1 MPVSLDPA
9 DRRIL
14 ILFGGIL
21 LVVLA
26 IGAFV
31 FPSNSAKGPSF
42 PTTRSSASEGAKAA
56 YLLLTD
62 LGYTVERWA
71 LPPTEL
77 PQPASDTLLI
87 LAEPLLPA
95 SAEEISGLNRFVNS
109 GGRVLAIGQEAARMV
124 PQGGLL
130 KVEANEAEWK
140 IYRAVAPSPLTR
152 GADEILMAPGTRWEM
167 KQFGH
172 LAVYAEGSQAAVV
185 TYRVGQGRIIW
196 WAAPTPLTNAGITL
210 SGNLQLF
217 LNSVGPLRRVRVLWD
232 EYYHGE
238 RGTLRSYLQKTPV
251 PLAFAQLG
259 VLALTLLL
267 TFARRS
273 GPVRPPQ
280 VAARLSPLE
289 FVETLGDL
297 YHRGHAGAAA
307 ASISVQHFRALLTR
321 RLGLPAGAPIAQ
333 LHQAARDRLGWT
345 EPGFYEA
352 LRAAERATRQ
362 SDIGDEDALR
372 VVQSLEHYA
381 ELLQIKRRANKET
394 QEWPNR

>member
-14 ILFGGIL
+14 ILFGSIL

-71 LPPTEL
+71 VPPTEL

-95 SAEEISGLNRFVNS
+95 SAEEISALARFVNS

-167 KQFGH
+167 KRFGH

-185 TYRVGQGRIIW
+185 TYRVGQGRVIW

-217 LNSVGPLRRVRVLWD
+217 LNSVGPARGGRVLWD

-259 VLALTLLL
+259 VLALALLL

-352 LRAAERATRQ
+352 LQAAERATRQ
-362 SDIGDEDALR
+362 SDISDEDALR

>member
-14 ILFGGIL
+14 ILFGGLL

-71 LPPTEL
+71 VPPTEL

-167 KQFGH
+167 KRFGH

-185 TYRVGQGRIIW
+185 TYRVGKGRIIW
-196 WAAPTPLTNAGITL
+196 WAAPTPLTNAGVTL

-217 LNSVGPLRRVRVLWD
+217 LNSVGPVRGVRVLWD

-259 VLALTLLL
+259 VLALALLL

-352 LRAAERATRQ
+352 LQAAERATRQ
-362 SDIGDEDALR
+362 SDISDEDALR

>member
-14 ILFGGIL
+14 ILFGSIL

-71 LPPTEL
+71 VPPTEL

-95 SAEEISGLNRFVNS
+95 SAEEISALGRFVNS
-109 GGRVLAIGQEAARMV
+109 GGRVLAIGQEAAKMV

-167 KQFGH
+167 KRFGH

-185 TYRVGQGRIIW
+185 TYRVGKGRIIW

-217 LNSVGPLRRVRVLWD
+217 LNSVGPVRGVRVLWD

-259 VLALTLLL
+259 VLALALLL

-352 LRAAERATRQ
+352 LQAAERAARQ

-381 ELLQIKRRANKET
+381 ELLQIKRRVNKET

>member
-14 ILFGGIL
+14 ILFGSIL

-95 SAEEISGLNRFVNS
+95 SAEEISALNRFVNS

-140 IYRAVAPSPLTR
+140 VYRAVAPSPLTR
-152 GADEILMAPGTRWEM
+152 GADEILVAPGTRWEM
-167 KQFGH
+167 KRFGH

-185 TYRVGQGRIIW
+185 TYRVGKGRIIW

-217 LNSVGPLRRVRVLWD
+217 LNSVGPVRGVRVLWD

-259 VLALTLLL
+259 VLALALLL

-280 VAARLSPLE
+280 
-289 FVETLGDL
+289 
-297 YHRGHAGAAA
+297 
-307 ASISVQHFRALLTR
+307 
-321 RLGLPAGAPIAQ
+321 
-333 LHQAARDRLGWT
+333 
-345 EPGFYEA
+345 
-352 LRAAERATRQ
+352 AAERAIRQ
-362 SDIGDEDALR
+362 PDIGDEDALR

>member
-14 ILFGGIL
+14 ILFGGLL

-95 SAEEISGLNRFVNS
+95 SAEEISALNRFVNS

-124 PQGGLL
+124 PQGGQL

-167 KQFGH
+167 KHFGH

-217 LNSVGPLRRVRVLWD
+217 LNSVGPLRGVRVLWD

-251 PLAFAQLG
+251 PLGFAQLG
-259 VLALTLLL
+259 VLALALLL

-352 LRAAERATRQ
+352 LQAAERATRQ

>member
-95 SAEEISGLNRFVNS
+95 NAEEISGLNRFVNS

-352 LRAAERATRQ
+352 LQAAERAARQ

>member
-1 MPVSLDPA
+1 VPSA
-9 DRRIL
+9 
-14 ILFGGIL
+14 FG
-21 LVVLA
+21 
-26 IGAFV
+26 
-31 FPSNSAKGPSF
+31 
-42 PTTRSSASEGAKAA
+42 
-56 YLLLTD
+56 
-62 LGYTVERWA
+62 
-71 LPPTEL
+71 
-77 PQPASDTLLI
+77 
-87 LAEPLLPA
+87 
-95 SAEEISGLNRFVNS
+95 
-109 GGRVLAIGQEAARMV
+109 
-124 PQGGLL
+124 
-130 KVEANEAEWK
+130 
-140 IYRAVAPSPLTR
+140 
-152 GADEILMAPGTRWEM
+152 
-167 KQFGH
+167 
-172 LAVYAEGSQAAVV
+172 
-185 TYRVGQGRIIW
+185 
-196 WAAPTPLTNAGITL
+196 
-210 SGNLQLF
+210 
-217 LNSVGPLRRVRVLWD
+217 
-232 EYYHGE
+232 
-238 RGTLRSYLQKTPV
+238 
-251 PLAFAQLG
+251 QLG
-259 VLALTLLL
+259 VLALALLL

-352 LRAAERATRQ
+352 LQAAERATRQ

>member
-14 ILFGGIL
+14 ILFGGLL

-26 IGAFV
+26 IGGFV

-95 SAEEISGLNRFVNS
+95 SAEEISALNRFVNS

-124 PQGGLL
+124 PQGGQL

-167 KQFGH
+167 KHFGH

-196 WAAPTPLTNAGITL
+196 WAAPTPLTNAGIAL

-217 LNSVGPLRRVRVLWD
+217 LNSVGPLRGVRVLWD

-251 PLAFAQLG
+251 PLGFAQLG
-259 VLALTLLL
+259 VLALALLL

-352 LRAAERATRQ
+352 LQAAERATRQ

>member
-14 ILFGGIL
+14 ILFGGL
-21 LVVLA
+21 LLGVLA

-95 SAEEISGLNRFVNS
+95 SAEEVSALNRFVNS
-109 GGRVLAIGQEAARMV
+109 GGRVLAIGQEAAKMV

-167 KQFGH
+167 KHGH
-172 LAVYAEGSQAAVV
+172 LAVYAEGPQAAVV
-185 TYRVGQGRIIW
+185 TYRVGKGRIIW

-217 LNSVGPLRRVRVLWD
+217 LNSVGPVGRVRVLWD

-238 RGTLRSYLQKTPV
+238 RGTLRSYLEKTPV

-259 VLALTLLL
+259 VLALALLL

-352 LRAAERATRQ
+352 LQAAERATRQ
-362 SDIGDEDALR
+362 SDIGDDDALR

>member
-14 ILFGGIL
+14 ILFGGL
-21 LVVLA
+21 LLGVLA
-26 IGAFV
+26 IGAFL
-31 FPSNSAKGPSF
+31 FPSDSAKGPSF

-71 LPPTEL
+71 LPPAEL

-95 SAEEISGLNRFVNS
+95 SAEEISALNRFVNS
-109 GGRVLAIGQEAARMV
+109 GGRVLAIGQEAAKMV

-152 GADEILMAPGTRWEM
+152 GADEILVAPGTRWEM
-167 KQFGH
+167 KHFGH

-185 TYRVGQGRIIW
+185 TYRVGKGRIIW
-196 WAAPTPLTNAGITL
+196 WAAATPLTNAGITL

-217 LNSVGPLRRVRVLWD
+217 LNSVGPARGVRVLWD

-238 RGTLRSYLQKTPV
+238 RGTLRSYLEKTPV

-259 VLALTLLL
+259 VLALALLL

-352 LRAAERATRQ
+352 LQAAERATRQ

>member
-14 ILFGGIL
+14 ILFGGLL

-95 SAEEISGLNRFVNS
+95 SAEEISALNRFVNS
-109 GGRVLAIGQEAARMV
+109 GGRVLAIGQEAAKMV

-130 KVEANEAEWK
+130 EVEANEAEWK

-167 KQFGH
+167 KHFGH

-196 WAAPTPLTNAGITL
+196 WAAPTPLTNAGIAL
-210 SGNLQLF
+210 SGNLHLF

-238 RGTLRSYLQKTPV
+238 RGTLRSYLEKTPV
-251 PLAFAQLG
+251 PVAFAQLG
-259 VLALTLLL
+259 VLALALLL

-352 LRAAERATRQ
+352 LQAAERATRQ

>member
-14 ILFGGIL
+14 ILFGGLL

-71 LPPTEL
+71 VPPTEL

-95 SAEEISGLNRFVNS
+95 SAEEISALNRFVNS
-109 GGRVLAIGQEAARMV
+109 GGRVLAIGQQAAKMV

-167 KQFGH
+167 KRFGH

-185 TYRVGQGRIIW
+185 TYRVGKGRIIW

-217 LNSVGPLRRVRVLWD
+217 LNSVGPVRGVRVLWD

-259 VLALTLLL
+259 VLALALLL

-352 LRAAERATRQ
+352 LQAAERATRQ
-362 SDIGDEDALR
+362 SDISDEDALR

>member
-21 LVVLA
+21 LGVLA

-31 FPSNSAKGPSF
+31 FPSNSSKGPSF

-62 LGYTVERWA
+62 LGYTLERWT

-77 PQPASDTLLI
+77 PQPSSDTLLI

-95 SAEEISGLNRFVNS
+95 SAEEISALNRFVNS
-109 GGRVLAIGQEAARMV
+109 GGHVLAIGQEAAKMV

-167 KQFGH
+167 RHFGH

-185 TYRVGQGRIIW
+185 TYRVGKGRIIW
-196 WAAPTPLTNAGITL
+196 WAAPTPLTNAGIPL

-217 LNSVGPLRRVRVLWD
+217 LNSVGPVRGVRVLWD

-259 VLALTLLL
+259 VLALALLL

-280 VAARLSPLE
+280 VDARLSPLE

-352 LRAAERATRQ
+352 LQAAERATRQ
-362 SDIGDEDALR
+362 SDIRDEDALR

>member
-14 ILFGGIL
+14 ILFGSIL

-71 LPPTEL
+71 VPPTEL

-95 SAEEISGLNRFVNS
+95 SAEEISALGRFVNS
-109 GGRVLAIGQEAARMV
+109 GGRVLAIGQEAAKMV

-167 KQFGH
+167 KRFGH

-185 TYRVGQGRIIW
+185 TYRVGKGRIIW

-217 LNSVGPLRRVRVLWD
+217 LNSVGPARGGRVLWD

-259 VLALTLLL
+259 VLALALLL

-352 LRAAERATRQ
+352 LQAAERATRQ
-362 SDIGDEDALR
+362 SDISDEDALR

>member
-14 ILFGGIL
+14 ILFGGLL

-71 LPPTEL
+71 VPPTEL

-95 SAEEISGLNRFVNS
+95 SAEEISALGRFVNS
-109 GGRVLAIGQEAARMV
+109 GGRVLAIGQEAAKMV

-130 KVEANEAEWK
+130 KVEANEAEWR

-167 KQFGH
+167 KRFGH
-172 LAVYAEGSQAAVV
+172 VAVYAEGSQAAVV
-185 TYRVGQGRIIW
+185 TYRVGKGRIIW

-217 LNSVGPLRRVRVLWD
+217 QNSVGPVRGVRVLWD

-259 VLALTLLL
+259 VLALALLL

-352 LRAAERATRQ
+352 LQAAERATRQ

>member
-14 ILFGGIL
+14 ILFGGLL

-95 SAEEISGLNRFVNS
+95 SAEEISALNRFVNS

-124 PQGGLL
+124 PQGGQL

-167 KQFGH
+167 KHFGH

-217 LNSVGPLRRVRVLWD
+217 LNSVGPARGVRVLWD

-251 PLAFAQLG
+251 PLGFAQLG
-259 VLALTLLL
+259 VLALALLL

-352 LRAAERATRQ
+352 LQAAERATRQ

>member
-14 ILFGGIL
+14 ILFGSIL

-95 SAEEISGLNRFVNS
+95 SAEEISALGRFVNS
-109 GGRVLAIGQEAARMV
+109 GGRVLAIGQEAAKMV

-152 GADEILMAPGTRWEM
+152 GADEILVAPGTRWEM
-167 KQFGH
+167 KRFGH

-217 LNSVGPLRRVRVLWD
+217 LNSVGPVRGVRVLWD

-259 VLALTLLL
+259 VLALALLL

-352 LRAAERATRQ
+352 LQAAERATRQ
-362 SDIGDEDALR
+362 SDISDEDALR

>member
-14 ILFGGIL
+14 ILFGGLL

-95 SAEEISGLNRFVNS
+95 SAEEISALARFVNS

-152 GADEILMAPGTRWEM
+152 GADEILVAPGTRWEM
-167 KQFGH
+167 KHFGH

-217 LNSVGPLRRVRVLWD
+217 LNSVGPVRGVRVLWD

-251 PLAFAQLG
+251 PSAFAQLG
-259 VLALTLLL
+259 VLALALLL

-352 LRAAERATRQ
+352 LQAAERATRQ

-381 ELLQIKRRANKET
+381 ELLQIKRRTNKET

>member
-14 ILFGGIL
+14 ILFGSIL

-71 LPPTEL
+71 VPPTEL

-95 SAEEISGLNRFVNS
+95 SAEEISALGRFVNS
-109 GGRVLAIGQEAARMV
+109 GGRVLAIGQEAAKMV

-167 KQFGH
+167 KRFGH

-185 TYRVGQGRIIW
+185 TYRVGKGRIIW
-196 WAAPTPLTNAGITL
+196 WAAPTPLTNAGVTL

-217 LNSVGPLRRVRVLWD
+217 LNSVGPVRGVRVLWD

-259 VLALTLLL
+259 VLALALLL

-352 LRAAERATRQ
+352 LQAAERATRQ
-362 SDIGDEDALR
+362 SDISDEDALR